1 MPSLQNALLDAYV
14 RSIRAREKHK
24 LTHAVLRQVW
34 GAARRSLTGDLR
46 CRFLDRNLALPAGH
60 ALPVNHAYYPDYS
73 MNLGRLGRLIQA
85 KHADMTAVDIGANVG
100 DSVLIWRHFASFPIL
115 AVEGDPRFFDYLVRN
130 VGREPDVE
138 LERSFIGDRDQRMRG
153 RLQTAEGTGKL
164 VLDGDPDEEAGGV
177 QLRRLASVIADHPRF
192 AAFRLLKIDT
202 DGFDSL
208 IVRSSL
214 DLLARTRAALFLEY
228 DPYFLEQRD
237 PDPLGL
243 FADLAR
249 TGYARFLAYDNFGL
263 LLVTGD
269 VADRR
274 LVEDLHRAF
283 SGWNCRRYLDL
294 CVFHAEDEDL
304 FETIRASEYEHF
316 RSIDKRL
323 HFRNG

>member
-1 MPSLQNALLDAYV
+1 MPSMQNALLDVYV

-24 LTHAVLRQVW
+24 LAHAVLRQVW
-34 GAARRSLTGDLR
+34 GAARHSLEGDLR
-46 CRFLDRNLALPAGH
+46 CRFLDRELVLPAGH

-85 KHADMTAVDIGANVG
+85 KHADLTAVDIGANVG
-100 DSVLIWRHFASFPIL
+100 DSVVIWRHFAAFPIL
-115 AVEGDPRFFDYLVRN
+115 AVEGDPRYFGYLDRN

-138 LERSFIGDRDQRMRG
+138 LEQSFIGDQDRLMRG
-153 RLQTAEGTGKL
+153 RLQAVDGTGKL
-164 VLDGDPDEEAGGV
+164 VADSGSAGEGGV

-192 AAFRLLKIDT
+192 AAFKLLKIDT

-208 IVRSSL
+208 IIRSSL
-214 DLLARTRAALFLEY
+214 DLLAQTRSALFFEY
-228 DPYFLEQRD
+228 DPYFLEQHD
-237 PDPLGL
+237 PDPQGI
-243 FADLAR
+243 FADLAK
-249 TGYARFLAYDNFGL
+249 TGYTRFLAYDNFGL
-263 LLVTGD
+263 LLVTGE

-274 LVEDLHRAF
+274 LTEDLHRAF
-283 SGWNCRRYLDL
+283 SGWGCRRYLDL

-304 FETIRASEYEHF
+304 FETARSSEYEHF